1 MKRIVALLLT
11 LLLLT
16 GSLAH
21 ASVPATTTTR
31 LATRSGPGTQY
42 TEPGTFLSAGHSVV
56 VHTKAYDSRNGIW
69 WVQVEFSSGGR
80 IYRAYTGAQRLN
92 VNLNQVPEET
102 VLEYTYL
109 IDNGYGYA
117 GPGYGHAY
125 YSDWYLVRETN
136 CRVMEVENG
145 FALIDTASSWPS
157 QNVRV
162 WVPIDMLAG
171 GGKYYG
177 EDTYPDNTSGSYGG
191 GSSSYGRYPIGEWC
205 CIIASSANVRAG
217 AGTQYGIVGYVKEN
231 QWYEIIDCK
240 VGSTGK
246 VWFRIFV
253 DGEYGWISSG
263 VTNMEQ

>member
-1 MKRIVALLLT
+1 MKRLIALLLA
-11 LLLLT
+11 LLLLGCT
-16 GSLAH
+16 PALA
-21 ASVPATTTTR
+21 STPATTKMA

-42 TEPGTFLSAGHSVV
+42 TEPGTFLSAGCSVV

-92 VNLNQVPEET
+92 VNLNEVPEET

-109 IDNGYGYA
+109 IDSGYGYA

-136 CRVMEVENG
+136 CRIIEVEDD
-145 FALIDTASSWPS
+145 FALIDTNSSWPTE
-157 QNVRV
+157 NVRV

-171 GGKYYG
+171 GWKYYG
-177 EDTYPDNTSGSYGG
+177 EDTHPD
-191 GSSSYGRYPIGEWC
+191 SSYGSASTNPYLIGEWC

-231 QWYEIIDCK
+231 QWYEILDST

-246 VWFRIFV
+246 VWFRICV
-253 DGEYGWISSG
+253 DGTYGWISSG